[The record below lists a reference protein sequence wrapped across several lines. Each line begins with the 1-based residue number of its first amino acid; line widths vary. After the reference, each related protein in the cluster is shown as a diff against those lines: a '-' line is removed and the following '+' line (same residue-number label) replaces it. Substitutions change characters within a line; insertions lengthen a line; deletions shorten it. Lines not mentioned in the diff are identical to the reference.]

1 MATPGIFPAAISS
14 RLRLKDIGACPSDA
28 PSADRNRTDP
38 VLQTAEVRAAPPDAD
53 PDEPDPPPGTEQG
66 KRAAFS
72 AFLGRLRP
80 GPRGGG
86 KPHLS
91 TRSSFGR
98 RGG

>member
-1 MATPGIFPAAISS
+1 M
-14 RLRLKDIGACPSDA
+14 KDIGACTSDA

>member
-1 MATPGIFPAAISS
+1 MAAEY
-14 RLRLKDIGACPSDA
+14 SDH
-28 PSADRNRTDP
+28 
-38 VLQTAEVRAAPPDAD
+38 
-53 PDEPDPPPGTEQG
+53 DEPDPPPGTEQG